1 MANSLMELY
10 GGGMTGKSTNYQLG
24 GRIAKASRDRQRDSE
39 LRILEQLAERAAAEK
54 RRRGLVSGAIKFG
67 ANLLQPG
74 LGDVLGGV
82 YDAQYQKQDYGDTKY
97 AGREVERLEAAE
109 DAYKEGIPQRAILG
123 AVQANIMGDFYQDLR
138 EKGLDKFNQLTG
150 DRLARDF
157 GIGAEGFAERVTEKG
172 IADNPSLRSI
182 EEVINPSEESLLN
195 FLPAEDIPVDIP
207 SVAPLSSPVIGDTAG
222 LLGDIELSD
231 IPETTLADFN
241 PILPMENQPRS
252 NFLDFSRFL
261 QPTSAESTGVMF
273 RGGGLLN
280 MLTPTM
286 QVGGMVDR
294 FGMDDFEEGGV
305 GMTNPLPSPPP
316 PPPTSPA
323 TSQPLAYGTAM
334 DPLLALRQ
342 IGFSDIADDPRLQQ
356 YLSDLPQFGMGYAQQ
371 LGDIQTAGQ
380 SNLANLRGQATQMAG
395 QSGFAASGAGQR
407 QMASALDSLRTD
419 TARQRRGVIE
429 GFQGDLLS
437 AIRDIEQ
444 TAGFNFGVN
453 SVTNPDVQS
462 PEDILKADPT
472 KTLEEA
478 REEYEEM
485 RARDERRMYG

>member
-1 MANSLMELY
+1 MELY
-10 GGGMTGKSTNYQLG
+10 GGGMTGKPTNYQLG

-39 LRILEQLAERAAAEK
+39 LRILEQLAERAAARKE
-54 RRRGLVSGAIKFG
+54 RRGLIGGGIEFAG
-67 ANLLQPG
+67 NLFKPG
-74 LGDVLGGV
+74 LGSILRGA

-97 AGREVERLEAAE
+97 AGPEVERLEAAE
-109 DAYKEGIPQRAILG
+109 DAYKEGIPERAILG
-123 AVQANIMGDFYQDLR
+123 AVQANLMGDFYGDLR
-138 EKGLDKFNQLTG
+138 ARGLEGLQVGAGRIGEALRAG
-150 DRLARDF
+150 QEAGELF
-157 GIGAEGFAERVTEKG
+157 GLGEGIKQFGQELRTQFG
-172 IADNPSLRSI
+172 GSL
-182 EEVINPSEESLLN
+182 
-195 FLPAEDIPVDIP
+195 
-207 SVAPLSSPVIGDTAG
+207 GQQ
-222 LLGDIELSD
+222 
-231 IPETTLADFN
+231 
-241 PILPMENQPRS
+241 M
-252 NFLDFSRFL
+252 L
-261 QPTSAESTGVMF
+261 QPTSNAFTYVDPNNLLNPVSVDVFGGSM
-273 RGGGLLN
+273 RGGGLIN
-280 MLTPTM
+280 MMLPEM
-286 QVGGMVDR
+286 QTGGMVDR
-294 FGMDDFEEGGV
+294 FGMDDFEEGGN
-305 GMTNPLPSPPP
+305 GMVNPPP
-316 PPPTSPA
+316 PPPPPPPPA
-323 TSQPLAYGTAM
+323 TPPATPQPLSYGTAM

-407 QMASALDSLRTD
+407 QVASALDSLRTD

-485 RARDERRMYG
+485 RARDERRSYG